1 MKRLYTAIFLFP
13 IFIGLSTGSAKAQT
27 PAQPPPLPNRTMIS
41 LSGYTKQN
49 KIELKG
55 ALSASHSYDKMIIE
69 RGDAPGVFV
78 TIGEIDVSG
87 TASSEFHFNYM
98 DINPASGT
106 NYYRIRLINT
116 ITRVNEI
123 THTLMIKMNTDVK
136 DLEVVNTIMQG
147 NSAVLTVKNNE
158 DEAASVQTF
167 DMSGQPVRTESI
179 KLNNGTNNISLP
191 ALVNSKGFFVIVIK
205 TKKKTVTQRVWV
217 Q

>member
-27 PAQPPPLPNRTMIS
+27 PGQPPPLPNRTMIS

-98 DINPASGT
+98 DINPTSGT

-136 DLEVVNTIMQG
+136 DLEVVNTVMQG
-147 NSAVLTVKNNE
+147 SSAVLTVKNNE

-191 ALVNSKGFFVIVIK
+191 GLVNSKGFFVIVIK